1 VTSHLNTFPSHP
13 VASSSTLTVCVAS
26 PSLHDGSLTQACRIF
41 CIPPACVPIAPP
53 CAGNCCSCA
62 LRSCQYYS
70 VGGPLFSRS
79 CHYLI
84 PCPLVPPV
92 WERARSVAV
101 GSASSP
107 LSGDVTPYT
116 FPSHPVAS
124 SSTLTV
130 CVASP
135 SVHVGS
141 LTHACRILRIPPA
154 CVPIAPPCVGKGCSR
169 ALRSCQCYSVG
180 GPLFS
185 RSCHCLTP
193 CPLVPPVWERAR
205 SVAVGSA
212 SSPLSG
218 DVTLHPFPS
227 HPVTTSSRP
236 RWFRVS
242 RTVLAPLLTCGEC
255 FVATFQGSHSIPSR
269 FVVVQHTSART
280 VCCACCSKL
289 TLPHVCYVTTAD
301 NV

>member
-1 VTSHLNTFPSHP
+1 M
-13 VASSSTLTVCVAS
+13 STLAHPTCAPRRELLCSLSVYCAPVCIQRSTPS
-26 PSLHDGSLTQACRIF
+26 PTPSS
-41 CIPPACVPIAPP
+41 
-53 CAGNCCSCA
+53 
-62 LRSCQYYS
+62 
-70 VGGPLFSRS
+70 PLSH
-79 CHYLI
+79 HYLI

-124 SSTLTV
+124 SSTLTM

-135 SVHVGS
+135 SLHVGS
-141 LTHACRILRIPPA
+141 LQACRILRIPPA
-154 CVPIAPPCVGKGCSR
+154 CVPIAPPCAGNCCSH
-169 ALRSCQCYSVG
+169 ALRSCQYYSVG

-185 RSCHCLTP
+185 RSCHYLTP
-193 CPLVPPVWERAR
+193 CPLVPPVWEMAR

-212 SSPLSG
+212 SSLLSG
-218 DVTLHPFPS
+218 DVTLHTFPS
-227 HPVTTSSRP
+227 CPVTTCSRP

-242 RTVLAPLLTCGEC
+242 RTVLAPLLSCGER
-255 FVATFQGSHSIPSR
+255 FITTFQGSHSIPSC

-280 VCCACCSKL
+280 VCCTCCSKL
-289 TLPHVCYVTTAD
+289 TLPHVCYVTTSD